1 MEKRTENGTPK
12 RKTSVTEIFGS
23 PDVPSTVPE
32 RLLQSRSIMKPVSIK
47 SAACDIKVSLEVG
60 LATSVPSKSSSRLEE
75 IIGVPVIQSSP
86 VAPQNTSNSEKCQ
99 LKTVLQTNISVDPM
113 VDAAIDILD
122 RNGNNLDI
130 CTPMNKRAQSKNTSI
145 LSPGMDQQAPVQSG
159 QSQVS
164 LSSVAA
170 GQPYL
175 TSPEVN
181 HQTITGVPPSHP
193 SSDVLDLEANLT
205 PSIQAVLS
213 SNGQAM
219 VPLEPDGDVNMN
231 IDSGV
236 QPSGVAV
243 IRPAQHIEIVPGGT
257 SNVTIEE
264 HQLAQFPV
272 TDMDEGNSDSSNNS
286 TTVQCIKSLENVLG
300 PPVRQSTP
308 VISRVKRGLSKVAAS
323 NKKGKAEKSD
333 KLKPNLTVTFKR
345 SNDAIRS
352 AVMYIKSTE
361 KLKNQEPDKNPMLPE
376 VQPESITEKKK
387 KKEVMKN
394 YTSEEIQDAILIYF
408 SSPKTYKLLR
418 RKKMIKRL
426 PHPRTILRHIEGYK
440 CAPGQCCS

>member
-1 MEKRTENGTPK
+1 
-12 RKTSVTEIFGS
+12 
-23 PDVPSTVPE
+23 
-32 RLLQSRSIMKPVSIK
+32 MKPVSIK
-47 SAACDIKVSLEVG
+47 SAACDIKVTLEVG
-60 LATSVPSKSSSRLEE
+60 LSTSVPSQSSSRLEDV
-75 IIGVPVIQSSP
+75 IGVPVIQSSP
-86 VAPQNTSNSEKCQ
+86 VVPQ
-99 LKTVLQTNISVDPM
+99 
-113 VDAAIDILD
+113 
-122 RNGNNLDI
+122 
-130 CTPMNKRAQSKNTSI
+130 
-145 LSPGMDQQAPVQSG
+145 MDQQAPVQSG

-164 LSSVAA
+164 LSTVAA

-181 HQTITGVPPSHP
+181 HQTTSGVLASHL
-193 SSDVLDLEANLT
+193 SSDVLDLEANLA
-205 PSIQAVLS
+205 PCSQAVLS

-219 VPLEPDGDVNMN
+219 VPSEPDVNVN

-243 IRPAQHIEIVPGGT
+243 IRPAQHIEIVPAGT

-264 HQLAQFPV
+264 HQLAHH
-272 TDMDEGNSDSSNNS
+272 MDEGHSGSRNNS

-376 VQPESITEKKK
+376 VQPESIMEKKK

>member
-32 RLLQSRSIMKPVSIK
+32 RLLQSRSIMIPVSIK

-181 HQTITGVPPSHP
+181 HQTTSGVLASHL
-193 SSDVLDLEANLT
+193 SSDVLDLEANLA
-205 PSIQAVLS
+205 PCSQAVLS

-219 VPLEPDGDVNMN
+219 VPLEPDANVN

-272 TDMDEGNSDSSNNS
+272 TDMDEGNSGSSNNS

-376 VQPESITEKKK
+376 VQPESIMEKKK